1 MHGIFGVGRRVLG
14 LGLVTAGLAG
24 AILQISPGVAMLG
37 AGLVC
42 LAFDY
47 AITRPERSRGFRRR
61 YIR

>member
-24 AILQISPGVAMLG
+24 AVLQVSPGMAMLG

-47 AITRPERSRGFRRR
+47 AVTKPVRSRAFRRR
-61 YIR
+61 YIP